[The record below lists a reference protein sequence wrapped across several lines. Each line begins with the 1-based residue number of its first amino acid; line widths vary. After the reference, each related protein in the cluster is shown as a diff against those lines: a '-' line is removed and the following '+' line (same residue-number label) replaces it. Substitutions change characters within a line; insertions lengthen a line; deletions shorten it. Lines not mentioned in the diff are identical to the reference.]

1 MSTCV
6 LKSDSHLP
14 NKIIF
19 YLLQWKP
26 FKNDKNAFYFMLK
39 ALLVFKIFKFLLW
52 FFGDVEKTAWLGR

>member
-52 FFGDVEKTAWLGR
+52 FFGDVEKIAWLGR